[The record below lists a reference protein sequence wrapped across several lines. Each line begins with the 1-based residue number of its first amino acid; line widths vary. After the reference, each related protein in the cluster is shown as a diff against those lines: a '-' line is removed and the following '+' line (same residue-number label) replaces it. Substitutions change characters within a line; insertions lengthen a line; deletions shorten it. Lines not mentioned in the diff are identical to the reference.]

1 MKKKQCK
8 LTWSWWLREKN
19 YSSLDVE
26 KPAMLC
32 NCVWYFNFHVYIIWF
47 SQVASVD
54 MGVHA
59 ASKVSIFSADTDMK
73 LWAIS
78 GGGSV
83 YLFVPDLLCIPDK
96 LEYLW
101 YIPSSFH
108 SGQALNIPF
117 SCFYEQSTHISPH
130 HEST

>member
-1 MKKKQCK
+1 
-8 LTWSWWLREKN
+8 
-19 YSSLDVE
+19 
-26 KPAMLC
+26 
-32 NCVWYFNFHVYIIWF
+32 
-47 SQVASVD
+47 

-96 LEYLW
+96 LEYL
-101 YIPSSFH
+101 
-108 SGQALNIPF
+108 
-117 SCFYEQSTHISPH
+117 
-130 HEST
+130 